1 MSTSVL
7 AQPMG
12 FSKRESC
19 ILSGLSHDRLTYLD
33 RSGLVTP
40 TRVSLPGYARPVLQY
55 TWAQILELKAIA
67 HLRSDVSLQT
77 IRKIVDFIESH
88 SSDSRLSTKRILVIN
103 NEVFWVNPDFS
114 DIPNLMVEMVKNPG
128 QTSNTGFYMILPD
141 LQGEII
147 ELAKQSEVIDFNQF
161 KARIGL
167 KSA

>member
-19 ILSGLSHDRLTYLD
+19 ILSGLSHDRVTYLD
-33 RSGLVTP
+33 RSGLVIP
-40 TRVSLPGYARPVLQY
+40 TRVNLPGYSRPVLQY
-55 TWAQILELKAIA
+55 SWAQILELRAIA

-77 IRKIVDFIESH
+77 VRKIVDFIEFY

-103 NEVFWVNPDFS
+103 DEVFWVNPDFS
-114 DIPNLMVEMVKNPG
+114 DIPNLMIEMVKNPG
-128 QTSNTGFYMILPD
+128 QTSNTGFYMLLPD
-141 LQGEII
+141 LQSEIM
-147 ELAKQSEVIDFNQF
+147 ESAKKSEIIDFNQF